1 MPRMQ
6 RRAATNLAPGD
17 LDPLMLLVASILP
30 CLALKLGPLA
40 RIPGRLSRMEK
51 SLLAQAAV
59 GGEGAVQL
67 LRQFEQLEQAAPPPR
82 DLLEKAG
89 SDLEGR
95 WQLVATIAGSRV
107 GASVEELSES
117 GVSGVVNAS
126 GISVRAE
133 DAVQQIDLRSGRISN
148 EVSVQP
154 FGIDLLVRVAGTF
167 EPAPPPAVRRA
178 LVEFD
183 NLEVFKSDGTRLLSA
198 GWLFALVRALKP
210 SLTNGD
216 ADASWLETTYLS
228 KNVRLG
234 RGNKGSV
241 FILRRTADEGPLP
254 PQI

>member
-1 MPRMQ
+1 
-6 RRAATNLAPGD
+6 
-17 LDPLMLLVASILP
+17 MLLVASILP
-30 CLALKLGPLA
+30 CLALQLGSLA
-40 RIPGRLSRMEK
+40 RIPGRLSRMEN
-51 SLLAQAAV
+51 SLLAQAAA

-67 LRQFEQLEQAAPPPR
+67 LQQFEQLEKAAPPPV
-82 DLLEKAG
+82 DLLEKGG
-89 SDLEGR
+89 SGLEGR

-107 GASVEELSES
+107 GASAEELSES

-154 FGIDLLVRVAGTF
+154 FGIDLLVRVAGAF

-183 NLEVFKSDGTRLLSA
+183 NLEVFKADGTRLLSA
-198 GWLFALVRALKP
+198 GWLFALVRALRP

-241 FILRRTADEGPLP
+241 FILRRTTDEGPLP
-254 PQI
+254 PDI